1 MSDEY
6 FILKPPGRDFNV
18 SDYLHSLIPDIK
30 SYQTDSKKFTLLT
43 DKTIDSKRFKKIYQS
58 NIAFEPVPKRTLK
71 ISTTA
76 SEEDYLELL
85 VHSIKEMLHTIDL
98 QLYIAILIWE
108 EKAFTKAES
117 LNISITPNLIL
128 FEKVFTFIKCGYST
142 NYRILVDLFG
152 MPNNIYFGFEKYF
165 DPNVQLPVK

>member
-1 MSDEY
+1 MGDEY
-6 FILKPPGRDFNV
+6 YILKPPGRDFNV

-30 SYQTDSKKFTLLT
+30 SYKADNKKFTLLT
-43 DKTIDSKRFKKIYQS
+43 EKTINSKRFKKIYQA
-58 NIAFEPVPKRTLK
+58 NLTFEPVPKRTLK

-98 QLYIAILIWE
+98 QLYISILIWE
-108 EKAFTKAES
+108 EKAFAKAES
-117 LNISITPNLIL
+117 LNISITPNSIL

>member
-30 SYQTDSKKFTLLT
+30 SYKTDNKKFTLLT
-43 DKTIDSKRFKKIYQS
+43 DKTINSKRFKKIYQA
-58 NIAFEPVPKRTLK
+58 NIAFEPIPKATLK
-71 ISTTA
+71 ISTTG

-85 VHSIKEMLHTIDL
+85 VHTLKEMLHTIDL
-98 QLYIAILIWE
+98 QLYIGILIWE

-117 LNISITPNLIL
+117 LNISVTPNQIL

-152 MPNNIYFGFEKYF
+152 MPSDIYFGFEKYF
-165 DPNVQLPVK
+165 DPNMQLPIK